1 MGFVRRA
8 YRKFGKEQMT
18 RYDLRWK
25 GQGVRALAGAITR
38 RAGPGGEVCTPQAL
52 AWADD
57 AEGSAVANAG
67 REERFAVSHEGA
79 DSVAE
84 ADGMHRDDSGSSSV
98 PVPPSGGVPAA
109 EGMNWVLT
117 WPSDV
122 STTLDLQRLVLIGR
136 TDALHRSRNAQR
148 KRKRKATAESETE
161 DAAPATTAMAAEEE
175 EKSERE
181 E

>member
-57 AEGSAVANAG
+57 AEGSAVGNAG

-161 DAAPATTAMAAEEE
+161 DAAPATTAMATEEE